1 MNDFQKRF
9 LMFMIGCITVRSAL
23 AYGTKVINPNY
34 LPYIGIIILFGAIRF
49 IYLFFTNPTGPQFLG
64 KDIWWNN
71 IRPFHFVFYLLFAIF
86 AFMKSPYAWIFLALD
101 ILFALLSFMVF
112 HFVINDDYR
121 LLFNYENK

>member
-9 LMFMIGCITVRSAL
+9 LMFIFGCIGARSAL
-23 AYGTKVINPNY
+23 AYATKVINPNY

-71 IRPFHFVFYLLFAIF
+71 IRPFHFILYLLFAIT
-86 AFMKSPYAWIFLALD
+86 AFMKKSYAWLFLALD
-101 ILFALLSFMVF
+101 VLLALGSFLVF
-112 HFVINDDYR
+112 HFFND
-121 LLFNYENK
+121 F